1 VTAPVFV
8 VSSGRPAAVE
18 RMMPLLD
25 GLEVR
30 WCVPEGQGDTY
41 RMAGELVGTGDIEVV
56 EVPEPTR
63 EFDAMLAAQRNAVLA
78 YAEASGWPRVV
89 QINDDL
95 RTSSRTDTG
104 FTVAR
109 IQPPDEASE
118 QVITAATAIEFI
130 CVEMDSR
137 GAHFGGCAPTTNLF
151 FQAAKR
157 AVGTEHFIMAQLMVI
172 DVGDGLR
179 FPYEMGTKEDYDF
192 TLQHLYRYGV
202 VARCDR
208 VLGWFSHFEKRGGCG
223 PYRSVTYDT
232 EMARILMQR
241 WPDDIVTNV
250 KRGPQEVLLRWSG
263 QRDAEGP
270 R

>member
-179 FPYEMGTKEDYDF
+179 FPYEMGTA
-192 TLQHLYRYGV
+192 TASWPAATVCWAGSRTSRSGA
-202 VARCDR
+202 VAARTA
-208 VLGWFSHFEKRGGCG
+208 
-223 PYRSVTYDT
+223 RSPTT
-232 EMARILMQR
+232 PR
-241 WPDDIVTNV
+241 WPASSCSG
-250 KRGPQEVLLRWSG
+250 GPTTS
-263 QRDAEGP
+263 
-270 R
+270 